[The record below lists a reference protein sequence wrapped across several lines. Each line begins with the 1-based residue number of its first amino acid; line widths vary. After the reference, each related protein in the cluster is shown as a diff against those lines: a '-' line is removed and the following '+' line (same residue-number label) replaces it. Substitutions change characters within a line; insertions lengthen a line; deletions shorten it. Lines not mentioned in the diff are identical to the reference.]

1 MIDSESFRAEARGQA
16 VKSAGQINTN
26 ATKMRNIKVPAPPLA
41 EQNRLVAR
49 GQKLE
54 QPAAEAQ
61 AVMAAA
67 PGRKQAIL
75 PRDS

>member
-1 MIDSESFRAEARGQA
+1 MMDSESFRAEARGQA

-61 AVMAAA
+61 AGCSSFCPLATKI
-67 PGRKQAIL
+67 GRAHV
-75 PRDS
+75 